1 MNSRKHIT
9 LTALALVAAAGS
21 AIVAVAGPLN
31 PPAGPVAST
40 FKTLA
45 EVEPRIAV
53 NAANTPGDANSL
65 FRITQRG
72 SYYLTGDI
80 TGVPGKF
87 AITIA
92 SDNVTL
98 DLGGFTLTGGAM
110 GVYVDAP
117 PGVYRSNV
125 TVRNGSITGC
135 TSGGLNAKAAD
146 GGVLADLTVQSC
158 PGGGISVGP
167 FGRMERCTANY
178 CGWGLT
184 GQPGARLSDCQA
196 NHNTNWGV
204 QLLDGATIESSTASF
219 NGFRGIDA
227 WSEVTVRN
235 CRVADNSEN
244 GIDGL
249 DRCVVES
256 CVVQANLHHGVHVRE
271 GSAVMACTVQANGH
285 YGIDIGS
292 GRVTD
297 CTVASNSVAILFG
310 GGIIATGTG
319 GTRIEGNTLADQPIG
334 ILPVSG
340 GCLVIRNDGR
350 NVPNLIGPVAAVN
363 SIGPIVS
370 SQGAISSTNPWA
382 NFIR

>member
-1 MNSRKHIT
+1 MKNVR
-9 LTALALVAAAGS
+9 L
-21 AIVAVAGPLN
+21 IVAVTGLAGTLAAAAFVAAGPLN
-31 PPAGPVAST
+31 PPAGPVAPT
-40 FKTLA
+40 LKTLA
-45 EVEPRIAV
+45 EIEPRIAV

-98 DLGGFTLTGGAM
+98 DLGGFTLSGGAM

-117 PGVYRSNV
+117 PGAYRSNV

-135 TSGGLNAKAAD
+135 TSGGLNAKATD

-158 PGGGISVGP
+158 PGGGMSIGP

-178 CGWGLT
+178 CGWGIT
-184 GQPGARLSDCQA
+184 GHPGARLSDCQA
-196 NHNTNWGV
+196 NHNINWGV
-204 QLLDGATIESSTASF
+204 QLLDGATIDSSTASF

-235 CRVADNSEN
+235 CRVADNAEN

-249 DRCVVES
+249 DNCVIES
-256 CVVQANLHHGVHVRE
+256 CLVQANLHQGVHVRE
-271 GSAVMACTVQANGH
+271 GSAVTACTVQSNGH

-297 CTVASNSVAILFG
+297 CIVASNSVTMLFA

-340 GCLVIRNDGR
+340 GCLIIRNDGR
-350 NVPNLIGPVAAVN
+350 NVPSLIGAVAAVN
-363 SIGPIVS
+363 SVGPIVN
-370 SQGAISSTNPWA
+370 SQGAILNTNPWA
-382 NFIR
+382 NFAR